1 METILVPTDFSPA
14 AKNAAKYAVK
24 LADFLNAKLVLV
36 NAFTAP
42 IATTDTMFPLDI
54 VMPLQNVASKNLE
67 VLKNELFLQ
76 SEKNIDIECEA
87 EMGST
92 YDVISFSV
100 KKHDVDL
107 IVMGIT
113 GEAGIIKEHLIG
125 SSAVKV
131 ARNIEIPTF
140 IIPEKAKYQP
150 IHHISFAC
158 DMEKTG
164 QIPLINV
171 VKSFCKIFEAELEVV
186 NVEGLEEETSYEKA
200 RTSVYIEK
208 KLEAVKHKIVYVSE
222 NKVSKGIEDY
232 LESTSTDLLII
243 NPKKHNI
250 LHTLFKENVTNELA
264 FHVYV
269 PILAIH

>member
-14 AKNAAKYAVK
+14 AKNAAEYAVK
-24 LADFLNAKLVLV
+24 LADFLNAKIILV

-42 IATTDTMFPLDI
+42 IANTDTMFPLDI
-54 VMPLQNVASKNLE
+54 VMPLQNVTSKNLE
-67 VLKNELFLQ
+67 TLKNELLLQ

-92 YDVISFSV
+92 YDVISFAA
-100 KKHDVDL
+100 KKHDADL

-140 IIPEKAKYQP
+140 IIPEKVKYKP

-158 DMEKTG
+158 DMERTG

-208 KLEAVKHKIVYVSE
+208 KLETVKHKIVYVSE

-232 LESTSTDLLII
+232 LESASTDLLII

-264 FHVYV
+264 FHLHI